1 MAPTC
6 YCTSRWAMVPKKFIY
21 ITHQIKRNYKKQ
33 ERNTVQKDAQKATLV
48 QKTTKW
54 SYQESWAKTLFGLAD
69 NDNQFAKQENTFN
82 VASDWLVLSADQAK
96 KLGEYME
103 QHAADIKKEGT
114 ETVGKKMM
122 AAMMANPS
130 MSQEEQAKLTEQY
143 TKEFQQELIQ
153 KILSDMK

>member
-21 ITHQIKRNYKKQ
+21 ITHQIKRNYKN
-33 ERNTVQKDAQKATLV
+33 RNGKRHKHSSKRCSKSHISP
-48 QKTTKW
+48 KTTKW

-82 VASDWLVLSADQAK
+82 IASDWLVLSADQAK

-130 MSQEEQAKLTEQY
+130 MSRRTSETHRTIYQRVSTRIDSEN
-143 TKEFQQELIQ
+143 
-153 KILSDMK
+153 S